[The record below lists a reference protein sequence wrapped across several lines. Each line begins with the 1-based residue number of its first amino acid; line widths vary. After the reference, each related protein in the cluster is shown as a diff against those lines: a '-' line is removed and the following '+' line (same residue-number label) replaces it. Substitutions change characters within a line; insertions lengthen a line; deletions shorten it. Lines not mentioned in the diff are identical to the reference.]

1 MFLGYPNT
9 GKVDTYLIEKSCHR
23 SIIRNAACGNNSA
36 LVKAVYKDCT
46 LKEFVL
52 VELINEIKKEVRQ
65 YAKDTE
71 CLLKLKSPEDIRK
84 FSHLSL
90 YHQLLLK
97 CPKFL
102 MMIGSICKPGKVKS
116 LPPLPDEKGFKFI
129 NSVCMAASICLH
141 QCNQLLS
148 ANHYRTSLL
157 LLNGGA
163 KAMTLER
170 CSHLGISVSHS
181 SAIRMQ
187 RRASQGGT
195 KVTTWRDDIT
205 STTLQ
210 VHFFEEVLKEQQG
223 SNVVNLSH
231 DLVQRY
237 KYFDESIYNE
247 CCSMLHTITT
257 DQSNSVNFTKEDLT
271 SAVQEIKK
279 NIVHFK

>member
-1 MFLGYPNT
+1 M
-9 GKVDTYLIEKSCHR
+9 DAYLIEKTCHR
-23 SIIRNAACGNNSA
+23 SVIRNAACGNNSA
-36 LVKAVYKDCT
+36 LVKALYKDCT

-52 VELINEIKKEVRQ
+52 VELINEIKKEIRQ
-65 YAKDTE
+65 YAKDKE
-71 CLLKLKSPEDIRK
+71 CLLKLKSPQDISK
-84 FSHLSL
+84 FSNLSL

-97 CPKFL
+97 CHQFL
-102 MMIGSICKPGKVKS
+102 MMIGSISKPGKGKS
-116 LPPLPDEKGFKFI
+116 LPPLADEKESKFI

-141 QCNQLLS
+141 QCNKLLS

-157 LLNGGA
+157 LLSGGA

-187 RRASQGGT
+187 RRASQGGN
-195 KVTTWRDDIT
+195 KVTTWREDIT
-205 STTLQ
+205 SRTLQ
-210 VHFFEEVLKEQQG
+210 VHFLEEVLKEQG
-223 SNVVNLSH
+223 SNVVNLSQ
-231 DLVQRY
+231 DLVQSY

-247 CCSMLHTITT
+247 CCSMLHTMTA